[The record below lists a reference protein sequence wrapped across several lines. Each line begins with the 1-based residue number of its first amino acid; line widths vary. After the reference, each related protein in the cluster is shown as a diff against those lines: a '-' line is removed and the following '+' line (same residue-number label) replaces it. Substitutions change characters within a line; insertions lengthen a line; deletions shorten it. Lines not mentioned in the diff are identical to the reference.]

1 MGFLVKLDTNGSN
14 PEMLDLLLSH
24 HLVDY
29 IAMDI
34 KNPFEKYAEVTGRD
48 IDTDLYK
55 KSIQLIM
62 ERAPQYEFRTT
73 LIRHIHSE
81 EDVRDMAES
90 IRGSKQ
96 YYLQNYR

>member
-1 MGFLVKLDTNGSN
+1 
-14 PEMLDLLLSH
+14 MLDDLLDER
-24 HLVDY
+24 LVDY

-34 KNPFEKYAEVTGRD
+34 KNPFEKYTAVTGKE
-48 IDTDLYK
+48 IDTELYK